1 MEPTGAGMKWIR
13 IVTVGRADPGLVD
26 AAAVA
31 LTRELGVPCRVAPNA
46 LDPAF
51 AFHPER
57 NQYHSTMLLE
67 ALAKS
72 GHDEVA
78 RAGDELTVG
87 IAGVDLYIPI
97 LTFVFGEAKMGAGR
111 ALVSYQRL
119 QQEFYGLPRDSA
131 LAAARMAKEAVHE
144 AGHALGLTHCDDYQC
159 VMAASHSV
167 EWLDLKGTAF
177 CAECRAT
184 LSSLTTTNLITR

>member
-1 MEPTGAGMKWIR
+1 MKLIR
-13 IVTVGRADPGLVD
+13 IVAIGHPDAGLLD

-31 LTRELGVPCRVAPNA
+31 LTREFGAPCRVAPSA
-46 LDPAF
+46 IDPAF

-67 ALAKS
+67 ALAKF
-72 GHDEVA
+72 G
-78 RAGDELTVG
+78 GDELTVG

-97 LTFVFGEAKMGAGR
+97 LTFVFGEAKMNAGR
-111 ALVSYQRL
+111 ALVSYHRL
-119 QQEFYGLPRDSA
+119 LQEFYGLPRDNA

-177 CAECRAT
+177 CAECRASLAEAT
-184 LSSLTTTNLITR
+184 LIAG

>member
-1 MEPTGAGMKWIR
+1 MKFIR
-13 IVTVGRADPGLVD
+13 IVPIGHPDAGLVD

-31 LTRELGVPCRVAPNA
+31 LTRELGLPCRDTPGG
-46 LDPAF
+46 LDPATTY
-51 AFHPER
+51 HPER

-67 ALAKS
+67 ALAKL
-72 GHDEVA
+72 G
-78 RAGDELTVG
+78 GDELIIG
-87 IAGVDLYIPI
+87 ITGIDLYIPI

-111 ALVSYQRL
+111 ALVSYHRL
-119 QQEFYGLPRDSA
+119 QQEFYGLPRDNA

-177 CAECRAT
+177 CDDCRTT
-184 LSSLTTTNLITR
+184 LTSLTTTNLIAH

>member
-1 MEPTGAGMKWIR
+1 MKFIR
-13 IVTVGRADPGLVD
+13 IVPIGHPDAGLVD

-31 LTRELGVPCRVAPNA
+31 LTRELGVLCRVSPTGI
-46 LDPAF
+46 DPAF

-67 ALAKS
+67 QLAKM
-72 GHDEVA
+72 D
-78 RAGDELTVG
+78 GDELTVG

-97 LTFVFGEAKMGAGR
+97 LTFVFGEAKMGAGC

-119 QQEFYGLPRDSA
+119 QQEFYGLPRDNA

-144 AGHALGLTHCDDYQC
+144 AGHAIGLTHCDDYQC
-159 VMAASHSV
+159 VMAPSHSV
-167 EWLDLKGTAF
+167 EWLDLKGSAF
-177 CAECRAT
+177 CADCRAT
-184 LSSLTTTNLITR
+184 TVGR